1 MIILG
6 IDPGSVIT
14 GYGVLKSEGNR
25 FRVIDAGPLHL
36 KKHGELPN
44 RLVYLAER
52 VEVLIET
59 HQPDVLSIEKVFHGV
74 NFNSTLRLGY
84 VRGVVLMLAARRGVA
99 VAEYAATEVKKA
111 VTGYGRAEKSQ
122 VQEMVRMLLGLPE
135 IPKPNDVADALA
147 LAICHAHTAPV
158 MERYRGRP
166 G

>member
-6 IDPGSVIT
+6 VDPGSVVT
-14 GYGVLKSEGNR
+14 GYGVLETEGNR
-25 FRVIDAGPLHL
+25 FKVVEAGPLRL

-44 RLVYLAER
+44 RLVYLAEHIER
-52 VEVLIET
+52 LIAT
-59 HQPDVLSIEKVFHGV
+59 HRPDVLAIEKIFHGV

-84 VRGVVLMLAARRGVA
+84 VRGVVLMLAARLGVP
-99 VAEYAATEVKKA
+99 VAEYASTEVKKA

-122 VQEMVRMLLGLPE
+122 VQEMVRMLLGLNE

-158 MERYRGRP
+158 LDRYKKRTN
-166 G
+166 